1 MRASQT
7 GCYECLTCVRVP
19 RTGQDDLKEEQPISL
34 HLLCHVTGRLP
45 GHSTGSIIT
54 ARACVLRVSCTSM
67 FVAKKRVSS
76 SRPVSLVCDIP

>member
-7 GCYECLTCVRVP
+7 GCDECLTCVRVP

-45 GHSTGSIIT
+45 GYQDGREHMERRTRGSTSY
-54 ARACVLRVSCTSM
+54 S
-67 FVAKKRVSS
+67 VAGKAMSVQ
-76 SRPVSLVCDIP
+76 L